1 MSDKKLPA
9 GQPMPIRITGVQEGV
24 YSEDDE
30 KEYQEYLD
38 GLSDLAVEM
47 AKKIKK
53 ADDSPSR

>member
-1 MSDKKLPA
+1 
-9 GQPMPIRITGVQEGV
+9 MPIRITGVQEGV